1 MKNNNQLVY
10 TGVSLAAML
19 AFGQVTQAAPLILGG
34 NQTIST
40 DTAVEGVVIG
50 NAGAGPTG
58 GDGSLT
64 VNNGA
69 TLMNSGSGFFGS
81 IGGVN
86 LLRSNGYIGLNAGSA
101 GVATVAGANSL
112 WQNLSGL
119 SVGFNGQ
126 GTLNIA
132 DGGKV
137 TNVGGNL
144 GSNVGS
150 TGIAT
155 VTGAGSLW
163 QSSSS
168 FRVGEYGQGTLNIAD
183 GGKVS
188 SAGNSIGY
196 YAGSTGNV
204 TVTGTGSLWESSAG
218 LSVDRGTLN
227 IENGGKVT
235 NTGGSISGFTGS
247 SATSGIVTVT
257 GQNSLWQNS
266 STLGVSGTL
275 KVQDG
280 GKVTNTNGNIGV
292 GNNHTGIATVT
303 GSNSLWQNSGTL
315 NVGGAGGQA
324 TLNIENGG
332 KVTSTNGFI
341 GYSNNQTTGI
351 ATVTGANSRWEN
363 SGQLFIGGSTSPA
376 GGSGSGSLIINDGG
390 TVSATNGVAIW
401 STGNLSGN
409 GGTLDGD
416 VINHGL
422 ISLGSSSGAGGLT
435 ITGDLSNDGTL
446 AFDIFGP
453 TVYDQLFIGGDFTI
467 DGLLTLD
474 FSSFLQPV
482 ADTFYDL
489 IHVGG
494 NITGTWGNFDDIQFL
509 NTFTGFNPGLLAYSI
524 VDSGISGYGQTLRL
538 TVAGIGDTGNP
549 GEPGDN
555 TVPEPASGL
564 LIGLGGLAML
574 MLRRRS
580 PKISLA

>member
-10 TGVSLAAML
+10 TGVSLVAML

-50 NAGAGPTG
+50 NAGVGPTG

-168 FRVGEYGQGTLNIAD
+168 FRVGEYGQGMLNIAD

-266 STLGVSGTL
+266 TTLHVSGTL
-275 KVQDG
+275 NVQDG
-280 GKVTNTNGNIGV
+280 GKVTNTVGYIG
-292 GNNHTGIATVT
+292 TG
-303 GSNSLWQNSGTL
+303 
-315 NVGGAGGQA
+315 
-324 TLNIENGG
+324 
-332 KVTSTNGFI
+332 TNA
-341 GYSNNQTTGI
+341 TGI
-351 ATVTGANSRWEN
+351 ATVTGANSLWQN
-363 SGQLFIGGSTSPA
+363 SGALTVGSSFGQGTLNIENGGV
-376 GGSGSGSLIINDGG
+376 
-390 TVSATNGVAIW
+390 VSATNGVTIG
-401 STGNLSGN
+401 SIGSLSGN
-409 GGTLDGD
+409 GGTLDSD

-422 ISLGSSSGAGGLT
+422 ISLGSSSGAGILA
-435 ITGDLSNDGTL
+435 ITGDLSSDGTL

-509 NTFTGFNPGLLAYSI
+509 NTFTGFNSGLLAYSI

-580 PKISLA
+580 PRISLA

>member
-1 MKNNNQLVY
+1 MKNNNNRLIY
-10 TGVSLAAML
+10 TGAFLAATL
-19 AFGQVTQAAPLILGG
+19 AFGQVVQADPLILGG
-34 NQTIST
+34 SQTIST
-40 DTAVEGVVIG
+40 DTTVESVVVG
-50 NAGAGPTG
+50 NSGAGSTG

-69 TLMNSGSGFFGS
+69 TLINSGNGTFIGN

-86 LLRSNGYIGLNAGSA
+86 PQRGHGYIGLNAGST
-101 GVATVAGANSL
+101 GVATITGTNSL
-112 WQNLSGL
+112 WQNQNHIHVGL
-119 SVGFNGQ
+119 NGQ
-126 GTLNIA
+126 GTLNIG

-137 TNVGGNL
+137 TSAQSHL
-144 GSNVGS
+144 GYNAGS

-155 VTGAGSLW
+155 VTGADSLW
-163 QSSSS
+163 QASGYI
-168 FRVGEYGQGTLNIAD
+168 RVGEYGQGTLNIAD

-188 SAGNSIGY
+188 SAQNSIGY
-196 YAGSTGNV
+196 YAGSTGSV
-204 TVTGTGSLWESSAG
+204 TVTGAGSLWESAAG
-218 LSVDRGTLN
+218 LSVNRGTLN

-235 NTGGSISGFTGS
+235 NTGGSISTFTGS
-247 SATSGIVTVT
+247 SATSGIVTVI

-266 STLGVSGTL
+266 STLNVSGTL
-275 KVQDG
+275 NVQDG

-315 NVGGAGGQA
+315 NVSSAGGQA

-341 GYSNNQTTGI
+341 GYGNNQTTGI

-390 TVSATNGVAIW
+390 IVSAANGVTIW
-401 STGNLSGN
+401 STGSLSGN

-416 VINHGL
+416 VVNRGL
-422 ISLGSSSGAGGLT
+422 IGPMEVLT
-435 ITGDLSNDGTL
+435 ITGDLTLTETSIL

-453 TVYDQLFIGGDFTI
+453 TMYDQLFIGGDFTI
-467 DGLLTLD
+467 DGLLALD

-489 IHVGG
+489 IHVDGD
-494 NITGTWGNFDDIQFL
+494 IIGTWGDFDDIQFL

-538 TVAGIGDTGNP
+538 TVAGIGDTGGNP
-549 GEPGDN
+549 GGPGDN
-555 TVPEPASGL
+555 TVPEPASIL

-580 PKISLA
+580 LKISLA

>member
-34 NQTIST
+34 NQAIST
-40 DTAVEGVVIG
+40 DTVVESVVIG
-50 NAGAGPTG
+50 NTGAGPTG

-64 VNNGA
+64 VNSGA
-69 TLMNSGSGFFGS
+69 ALINSGNGTFIGN

-86 LLRSNGYIGLNAGSA
+86 PQRGHGYIGLNAGST
-101 GVATVAGANSL
+101 GVATITGANSL
-112 WQNLSGL
+112 WQNQNHIH
-119 SVGFNGQ
+119 VGFNGQ

-137 TNVGGNL
+137 TSTQGYLGN
-144 GSNVGS
+144 NAGS

-163 QSSSS
+163 QTSGGLY
-168 FRVGEYGQGTLNIAD
+168 VGFNGQGTLNIAD

-188 SAGNSIGY
+188 SAGNFIGY
-196 YAGSTGNV
+196 NAGSTGSV
-204 TVTGTGSLWESSAG
+204 IVTGAGSLWESSAG
-218 LSVDRGTLN
+218 LSVNRGTLN

-235 NTGGSISGFTGS
+235 NTSGSISNFTGS
-247 SATSGIVTVT
+247 SVTSGIVTVT
-257 GQNSLWQNS
+257 GQNSHWQNS
-266 STLGVSGTL
+266 STLNVSGTL
-275 KVQDG
+275 NVQDG
-280 GKVTNTNGNIGV
+280 GKVTNTLGHIGV
-292 GNNHTGIATVT
+292 GTNDTGIATVT
-303 GSNSLWQNSGTL
+303 GANSLWQNSGVL
-315 NVGGAGGQA
+315 NVGANGGQG
-324 TLNIENGG
+324 TLNIQDGG

-341 GYSNNQTTGI
+341 GYGNSQTTGI

-363 SGQLFIGGSTSPA
+363 SGQLFIGGSASPSS
-376 GGSGSGSLIINDGG
+376 SGSGSLIINDGG
-390 TVSATNGVAIW
+390 VVSAANGATIR
-401 STGNLSGN
+401 STSSLSGSD
-409 GGTLDGD
+409 GTFEGD
-416 VINHGL
+416 VLNQGL
-422 ISLGSSSGAGGLT
+422 ISVGSLSGAGGLT

-574 MLRRRS
+574 FFRRRRS
-580 PKISLA
+580 QV